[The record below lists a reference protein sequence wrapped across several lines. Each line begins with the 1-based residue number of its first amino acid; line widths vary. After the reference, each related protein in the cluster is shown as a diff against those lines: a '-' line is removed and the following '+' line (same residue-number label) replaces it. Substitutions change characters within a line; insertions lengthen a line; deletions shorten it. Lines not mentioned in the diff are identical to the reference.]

1 MKTIKMINKSIR
13 DIEADLLKRATTN
26 IKENIETMTA
36 NMIERD
42 KSIIR
47 EKENLLT
54 RDSKEN
60 MMRLRNKKNKAKNI

>member
-1 MKTIKMINKSIR
+1 MKTIKMSNKSIR

-26 IKENIETMTA
+26 IKENTETMTA
-36 NMIERD
+36 NMIERN

-54 RDSKEN
+54 KDSKEN
-60 MMRLRNKKNKAKNI
+60 MMKLRNKKNKAKNI

>member
-1 MKTIKMINKSIR
+1 MSNKSIR
-13 DIEADLLKRATTN
+13 DIEADLLKRAMIN
-26 IKENIETMTA
+26 IKENTETMTA

-47 EKENLLT
+47 EKGNLLT

-60 MMRLRNKKNKAKNI
+60 MMKLRNKKDKAKNI

>member
-1 MKTIKMINKSIR
+1 MSNKSIR
-13 DIEADLLKRATTN
+13 DIEADLLKRATIN
-26 IKENIETMTA
+26 IKENTETMTA

-47 EKENLLT
+47 EKGNLLT

-60 MMRLRNKKNKAKNI
+60 MMKLRNKKDKAKNI